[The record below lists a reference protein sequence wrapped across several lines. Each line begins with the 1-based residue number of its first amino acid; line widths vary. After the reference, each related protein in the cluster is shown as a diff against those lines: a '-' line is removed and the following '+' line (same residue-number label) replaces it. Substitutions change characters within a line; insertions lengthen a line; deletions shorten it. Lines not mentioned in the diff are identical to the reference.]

1 MAVIAVTVL
10 PLQTISKADRLTPQ
24 VITPVQL
31 PPDRI
36 GKLFNQSL
44 SVIPQLL
51 FAAIGVP
58 DPGELPETVVAV
70 MCCMVFS
77 IDDRQQ
83 MAIDIIFVAGQ
94 FTRAVGVLRQLPVPF
109 PAKVCL
115 RPYGI
120 GYAFRKG

>member
-1 MAVIAVTVL
+1 MAVIAVTVF

-36 GKLFNQSL
+36 GKLFNQPL

-58 DPGELPETVVAV
+58 DPGGLPETVVAV
-70 MCCMVFS
+70 MC
-77 IDDRQQ
+77 
-83 MAIDIIFVAGQ
+83 
-94 FTRAVGVLRQLPVPF
+94 
-109 PAKVCL
+109 
-115 RPYGI
+115 
-120 GYAFRKG
+120 